1 MKPSQDIRSVTDM
14 KTRSAELLQTV
25 AKARKPIIITQNGE
39 AKAVLI
45 DIETFEKNLEVTL
58 LLKLVAQGMYDVEAN
73 RLIEQETFF
82 NRLEKKL
89 KPL

>member
-25 AKARKPIIITQNGE
+25 TRTKNPIIITQNGE

-45 DIETFEKNLEVTL
+45 DIETFEKNLETTL
-58 LLKLVAQGMYDVEAN
+58 LLKLVAQGMQDVEAN
-73 RLIEQETFF
+73 RFMEQEALF
-82 NRLEKKL
+82 NKLEEKL
-89 KPL
+89 KSL